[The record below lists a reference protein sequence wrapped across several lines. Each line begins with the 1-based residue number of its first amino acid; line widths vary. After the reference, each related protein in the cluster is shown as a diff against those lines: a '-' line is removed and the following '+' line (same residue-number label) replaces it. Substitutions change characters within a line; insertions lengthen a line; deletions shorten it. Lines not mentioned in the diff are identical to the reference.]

1 VNTASPGVRP
11 AEVWGSTW
19 IPGPSPIEGLGEAA
33 GYALAFVR
41 VLGGPMLQVVVD
53 GTSAPAPGVA
63 GQVRVVAVD
72 DGEIDVFTADP
83 GAEA

>member
-1 VNTASPGVRP
+1 
-11 AEVWGSTW
+11 
-19 IPGPSPIEGLGEAA
+19 
-33 GYALAFVR
+33 
-41 VLGGPMLQVVVD
+41 MLQVVVD

-63 GQVRVVAVD
+63 GQVRVVAAD